1 MFLTVDGGW
10 LSPITKVF
18 GIIMNSIFVMLDK
31 LGIHTA
37 TIGIAIIIFTL
48 ITRLLLY
55 PMTIQ
60 QQKSSKL
67 MNIIQPEI
75 NAIQKKYEGKK
86 DQASMMA
93 QQQEIKAVYEKY
105 GTSMSG
111 SCVQLLIQM
120 PIIFA
125 LYRVIM
131 NIPAYVDS
139 IKVHFVTIVN
149 AIGGTEV
156 IPKLQEFATSNKLDL
171 ILKQVNNFG
180 VSSDKVFT
188 AEQQTNYIIDFL
200 YKLNPIHFNSLISSF
215 STEIQQTCEESINYI
230 NNANSFCGLNLA
242 TAPNAFGFSL
252 NPYLLIPVFAFLSQY
267 LSIQLMQKSTRKVQV
282 DDENNQM
289 QQTMKTM
296 NLMMPIMS
304 AVFTWGFPTGVGL
317 YWIASAV
324 FMTIQQILVNKQL
337 ENIDLDEL
345 IKQNIAKANVK
356 RAKKGL
362 PPINEKQ
369 TVSNIKIME
378 EKAEREEKKRE
389 KILEGKEER
398 EEAAEK
404 YYFDNEVNK
413 DSLFAKANMVA
424 KYNEKRDKNK

>member
-10 LSPITKVF
+10 LSPITKIF
-18 GIIMNSIFVMLDK
+18 GIIMNSIFLMLDK
-31 LGIHTA
+31 IGVHTG

-48 ITRLLLY
+48 ITRIILY

-86 DQASMMA
+86 DQASVMA

-111 SCVQLLIQM
+111 SCIQLIIQM

-131 NIPAYVDS
+131 NIPAYVGN
-139 IKVHFVTIVN
+139 IKEHFITIAN

-156 IPKLQEFATSNKLDL
+156 IPKLQEFATTNKLDA
-171 ILKQVNNFG
+171 ILRQVNNFG
-180 VSSDKVFT
+180 INGEKI
-188 AEQQTNYIIDFL
+188 APIEQQTNYIIDFL
-200 YKLNPIHFNSLISSF
+200 YKLNPSQFNSLISSF
-215 STEIQQTCEESINYI
+215 SSEIQKTCEESINYI
-230 NNANSFCGLNLA
+230 NSANSFLGLNLA
-242 TAPNAFGFSL
+242 TSPNAFGFRL
-252 NPYLLIPVFAFLSQY
+252 NPYILIPVFAFLSQY

-282 DDENNQM
+282 NDENNQM
-289 QQTMKTM
+289 QQTMKSM

-304 AVFTWGFPTGVGL
+304 AFFTWGFATGIGL

-324 FMTIQQILVNKQL
+324 FMTIQQIIVNKQL
-337 ENIDLDEL
+337 ENLDLDEL
-345 IKQNIAKANVK
+345 IKQNIAKANIK

-378 EKAEREEKKRE
+378 EKAERQEKERE

-398 EEAAEK
+398 EQAAEK